1 MNETG
6 TPVRTGQ
13 LVAGLVVL
21 TVGILLLVDRLGPW
35 EIYGWTRLW
44 PLIVIAVG
52 LSRFVGEDDA
62 GRRGSGAFLVLL
74 GVWFLINT
82 FEIFGLDWDESW
94 PLLLIL
100 IGLGRFAFPRGGR
113 ARGRGV
119 FLILLGLWF
128 QLTVLGVWGLDWD
141 ESWPLLIVFAG
152 IFIVWQAF
160 EAARRPRSE
169 EGTPHEEN

>member
-1 MNETG
+1 MNDTH

-13 LVAGLVVL
+13 LVAGLVIL
-21 TVGILLLVDRLGPW
+21 AVGILMLVNRLGPW
-35 EIYGWTRLW
+35 ELYGWTRLW
-44 PLIVIAVG
+44 PLLVIALG
-52 LSRFVGEDDA
+52 LTRFASASDEEH
-62 GRRGSGAFLVLL
+62 RSSGAFLVLL
-74 GVWFLINT
+74 GTWFLINT
-82 FEIFGLDWDESW
+82 FEVFGLDWGESW

-119 FLILLGLWF
+119 FLILLGLWL

-141 ESWPLLIVFAG
+141 ESWPLLIVLAG

-160 EAARRPRSE
+160 ETSRRPRIE
-169 EGTPHEEN
+169 EGTSHERN